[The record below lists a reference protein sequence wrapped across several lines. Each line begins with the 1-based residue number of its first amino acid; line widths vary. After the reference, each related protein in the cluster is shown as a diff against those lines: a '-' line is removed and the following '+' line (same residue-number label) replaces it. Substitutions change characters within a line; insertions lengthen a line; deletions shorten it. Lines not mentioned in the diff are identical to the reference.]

1 MYTTQRKRMTKLS
14 KTRAYNQKEIIF
26 SELENV

>member
-1 MYTTQRKRMTKLS
+1 MYTKQRKRMTKLS
-14 KTRAYNQKEIIF
+14 KTRVNNQKEIIF